1 MNQCY
6 LHEAMKLNNVQL
18 TLKIMDTCVPE
29 AQSSSLARIAFNTP
43 AIFFLEFLILGM
55 MYTQLAGDVTWRES
69 LPSPI
74 YFLILNYHISVSHS
88 EGSQARS
95 LHACWTRMVYHDRL
109 ETIDNSPSTNP
120 VKTLKIFNVYTRKSQ
135 NNIFSASGLSLV

>member
-29 AQSSSLARIAFNTP
+29 AQSSSLARIAFNNP

-55 MYTQLAGDVTWRES
+55 MYAQLAGDVT
-69 LPSPI
+69 
-74 YFLILNYHISVSHS
+74 
-88 EGSQARS
+88 
-95 LHACWTRMVYHDRL
+95 
-109 ETIDNSPSTNP
+109 
-120 VKTLKIFNVYTRKSQ
+120 
-135 NNIFSASGLSLV
+135 